1 MTIEEISCYELA
13 YQIRCF
19 VGKSKMDDSQFAE
32 VVSIPYEQI
41 SCFLAHQEPSLS
53 VSQISKICD
62 ALYISMDS
70 LVRGPVEE
78 RAFQDLI
85 KRCAFAGKLNGTI
98 FYNIYMFFLKRW
110 REKNISGS
118 CLERYTQ
125 WFLYF
130 CSKQDVLAPSARN
143 AIHGNLSAVCFTR
156 KIAKKKAE
164 KLKQLIEDSKKK

>member
-1 MTIEEISCYELA
+1 MTTEEISCYELA

-62 ALYISMDS
+62 AFYISMDS

-110 REKNISGS
+110 REKTFRVPVWNVIRNGSSISAQNRTCWHLVQGTLS
-118 CLERYTQ
+118 MAL
-125 WFLYF
+125 FL
-130 CSKQDVLAPSARN
+130 PSASPER
-143 AIHGNLSAVCFTR
+143 FPR
-156 KIAKKKAE
+156 KKPKN
-164 KLKQLIEDSKKK
+164 